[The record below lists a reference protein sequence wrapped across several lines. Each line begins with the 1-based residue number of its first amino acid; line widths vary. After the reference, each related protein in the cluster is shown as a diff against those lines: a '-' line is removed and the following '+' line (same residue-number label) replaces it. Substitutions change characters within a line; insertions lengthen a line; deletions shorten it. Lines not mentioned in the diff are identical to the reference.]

1 MQTIIDVVI
10 FVSAL
15 LLISTLAF
23 LVYKL
28 KLQKDKIQASLM
40 QAIIDK
46 GVLLERVS
54 TLAAE
59 KDANALK
66 EDDGFIK
73 FLSNSRD
80 WAFSYIEEVQSVVED
95 FKLKADPAITKLS
108 KTKDANVKLIIEAY
122 KELVEIL
129 PKEQTKENK

>member
-1 MQTIIDVVI
+1 MQQVIELIIFI
-10 FVSAL
+10 
-15 LLISTLAF
+15 IILAAIAILSF
-23 LVYKL
+23 SLYKV
-28 KLQKDKIQASLM
+28 KTDKDNAYAKLM
-40 QAIIDK
+40 QA
-46 GVLLERVS
+46 LLDNNILAEKVS

-80 WAFSYIEEVQSVVED
+80 WAFSYIEEVQSVVEG
-95 FKLKADPAITKLS
+95 FRSKVDPAISKLN

-122 KELVEIL
+122 NELVEIL
-129 PKEQTKENK
+129 PTADTKENK